1 MDKKF
6 IGLSGLPRSG
16 STLLSSILSQNP
28 NIHAE
33 GNSAVCQMMW
43 DAQCSINGTANQQLI
58 ASNRLD
64 TGIEI
69 IKNIPNIYY
78 KDITASTVID
88 KCRSWTLPDN
98 MAMLNKYFEH
108 KPKVLVLE
116 RPLVE
121 IVRSF
126 VALRQANNYQGDPEK
141 GLLDTWSE
149 PIMRSYEG
157 VKWAKANNNG
167 EFLFVQYNDL
177 INNTKSTIDTIYEF
191 CGLESFEHDF
201 NNIVNK
207 HPEND
212 EVYNL
217 IGLHDIRPTINQ
229 RQINIELS
237 QETIKKCKTLDTLV
251 L

>member
-1 MDKKF
+1 M
-6 IGLSGLPRSG
+6 GLSGLPRTG
-16 STLLSSILSQNP
+16 STLLSAILSQNP
-28 NIHAE
+28 EIHAE
-33 GNSAVCQMMW
+33 GNSAVCQLMW
-43 DAQCSINGTANQQLI
+43 DMQCSVYGTATQQLI
-58 ASNRLD
+58 ASDRLD
-64 TGIEI
+64 TGIEL

-78 KDITASTVID
+78 KDVTASTVID

-98 MAMLNKYFEH
+98 MAMLNRYFEH

-116 RPLVE
+116 RPLIE

-126 VALRQANNYQGDPEK
+126 VALRQANNYQGDPEE

-167 EFLFVQYNDL
+167 EFLFIQYDDL
-177 INNTKSTIDTIYEF
+177 LNNTKSTINKIYEF
-191 CGLESFEHDF
+191 CELESFEHDF

-212 EVYNL
+212 EVYGML
-217 IGLHDIRPTINQ
+217 GQHDIRPTINK
-229 RQINIELS
+229 RDLDVKLS
-237 QETIKKCKTLDTLV
+237 KEMIAKCKSLS
-251 L
+251 

>member
-1 MDKKF
+1 MKKKY
-6 IGLSGLPRSG
+6 IGLSGLPRTG

-28 NIHAE
+28 EIHAE
-33 GNSAVCQMMW
+33 GNSAVCQLMW
-43 DAQCSINGTANQQLI
+43 DMQCSVHESSILQLTV
-58 ASNRLD
+58 SNRID
-64 TGIEI
+64 TGIEL
-69 IKNIPNIYY
+69 IKNIPNMYY
-78 KDITASTVID
+78 KDVTASTVID

-126 VALRQANNYQGDPEK
+126 VALRQANNWQGDLEAE
-141 GLLDTWSE
+141 LLDDWSE

-157 VKWAKANNNG
+157 VKWAKANNKG
-167 EFLFVQYNDL
+167 EFLFVQYDDL
-177 INNTKSTIDTIYEF
+177 LNNTKSTIDKIYEF
-191 CGLESFEHDF
+191 CELESFEHDF

-212 EVYNL
+212 TIYGML
-217 IGLHDIRPTINQ
+217 GQHDIRPTISK
-229 RQINIELS
+229 RDLDVTLSDAIIKRCKEL
-237 QETIKKCKTLDTLV
+237 EL
-251 L
+251 

>member
-1 MDKKF
+1 MEKRY
-6 IGLSGLPRSG
+6 IGLSGLPRTG

-28 NIHAE
+28 EIHAE
-33 GNSAVCQMMW
+33 GNSAVCQLMW
-43 DAQCSINGTANQQLI
+43 DMQCSVYEASILQLTV
-58 ASNRLD
+58 SNRID
-64 TGIEI
+64 TGIEL
-69 IKNIPNIYY
+69 IKNIPNLYY
-78 KDITASTVID
+78 KDVTASTVID

-98 MAMLNKYFEH
+98 MAMLNKYFNH

-121 IVRSF
+121 IVKSF
-126 VALRQANNYQGDPEK
+126 VALRQANNNQGDLEE
-141 GLLDTWSE
+141 GLLDDWSE

-177 INNTKSTIDTIYEF
+177 INNTKLTIDTIYTF
-191 CGLESFEHDF
+191 CELESFEHDF

-212 EVYNL
+212 KIYGML
-217 IGLHDIRPTINQ
+217 GQHDIRPTISK
-229 RQINIELS
+229 RDLDVTLSDAIIKRCKELES
-237 QETIKKCKTLDTLV
+237 
-251 L
+251 

>member
-1 MDKKF
+1 M
-6 IGLSGLPRSG
+6 GLSGLPRTG
-16 STLLSSILSQNP
+16 STLLSAILSQNP
-28 NIHAE
+28 EIHAE
-33 GNSAVCQMMW
+33 GNSAVCQLMW
-43 DAQCSINGTANQQLI
+43 DMQCSVYGTCNEQLA
-58 ASNRLD
+58 ASNRVD
-64 TGIEI
+64 TGIEL

-116 RPLVE
+116 RPLIE

-126 VALRQANNYQGDPEK
+126 VALRQANNYQGDPEE

-167 EFLFVQYNDL
+167 EFLFIQYDDL
-177 INNTKSTIDTIYEF
+177 LHNTKGVIEKIYKF
-191 CGLESFEHDF
+191 CELESFEHDF

-212 EVYNL
+212 EVYGML
-217 IGLHDIRPTINQ
+217 GQHDIRPTINK
-229 RQINIELS
+229 RDLDVKLS
-237 QETIKKCKTLDTLV
+237 KEIIAKCESLS
-251 L
+251 

>member
-1 MDKKF
+1 
-6 IGLSGLPRSG
+6 
-16 STLLSSILSQNP
+16 
-28 NIHAE
+28 
-33 GNSAVCQMMW
+33 MW
-43 DAQCSINGTANQQLI
+43 DAQCSIYGTANQQLI
-58 ASNRLD
+58 ASDRLN
-64 TGIEI
+64 TGIEL

-116 RPLVE
+116 RPLIE

-126 VALRQANNYQGDPEK
+126 VALRQANNYQGDPEE

-149 PIMRSYEG
+149 PIIRSYEG

-167 EFLFVQYNDL
+167 EFLFVQYDDL
-177 INNTKSTIDTIYEF
+177 LHDTKGVIEKIYKF
-191 CGLESFEHDF
+191 CELESFEHDF
-201 NNIVNK
+201 NNIVDK

-212 EVYNL
+212 EVYGL
-217 IGLHDIRPTINQ
+217 LGLHDIRPTINK
-229 RQINIELS
+229 RDLDVKLS
-237 QETIKKCKTLDTLV
+237 KEMIAKCESLS
-251 L
+251 

>member
-1 MDKKF
+1 MIKNF
-6 IGLSGLPRSG
+6 IGLSGLPRTG
-16 STLLSSILSQNP
+16 STLLSAILSQNP
-28 NIHAE
+28 EIHAE
-33 GNSAVCQMMW
+33 GNSAVCQLMW
-43 DAQCSINGTANQQLI
+43 DAQCSVLGTANQQLV
-58 ASNRLD
+58 ASDRLD
-64 TGIEI
+64 TGIEL

-78 KDITASTVID
+78 KDVAASTVID

-116 RPLVE
+116 RPLIE

-126 VALRQANNYQGDPEK
+126 VALRQANNYQGDPEE

-157 VKWAKANNNG
+157 VKWAKANNND
-167 EFLFVQYNDL
+167 EFLFVRYNDL
-177 INNTKSTIDTIYEF
+177 INNTKSTIDAIYKF
-191 CGLESFEHDF
+191 CELESFEHDF

-212 EVYNL
+212 EVYGML
-217 IGLHDIRPTINQ
+217 GQHDIRPTINK
-229 RQINIELS
+229 RDLDVKLS
-237 QETIKKCKTLDTLV
+237 KEIIAKCESLS
-251 L
+251 

>member
-1 MDKKF
+1 MIKKI

-16 STLLSSILSQNP
+16 STLLSSILSQNID
-28 NIHAE
+28 IHAE
-33 GNSAVCQMMW
+33 GNSAVCQLMW
-43 DAQCSINGTANQQLI
+43 DAQCSVLGTANQQLI
-58 ASNRLD
+58 ASNRID
-64 TGIEI
+64 TGIEL

-78 KDITASTVID
+78 KDVKASTVID

-108 KPKVLVLE
+108 EPKVLVLE

-126 VALRQANNYQGDPEK
+126 VALRQANNWQGNLEQ
-141 GLLDTWSE
+141 GLLDDWSE

-177 INNTKSTIDTIYEF
+177 INNTKSIIDTIYEF
-191 CGLESFEHDF
+191 CELESFEHDF
-201 NNIVNK
+201 NNIINK

-212 EVYNL
+212 EVYGML
-217 IGLHDIRPTINQ
+217 GQHDVRPTISK
-229 RQINIELS
+229 RELNITLS
-237 QETIKKCKTLDTLV
+237 NEIIKKCNYLDQ
-251 L
+251 

>member
-1 MDKKF
+1 MIKNF
-6 IGLSGLPRSG
+6 MGLSGLPRTG
-16 STLLSSILSQNP
+16 STLLSAILSQNP
-28 NIHAE
+28 EIHAE
-33 GNSAVCQMMW
+33 GNSAVCQLMW
-43 DAQCSINGTANQQLI
+43 DAQCSVLGTANQQLI
-58 ASNRLD
+58 ASDRLD
-64 TGIEI
+64 TGIEL

-116 RPLVE
+116 RPLIE

-126 VALRQANNYQGDPEK
+126 VALRQANNYQGDPEE

-149 PIMRSYEG
+149 PIIRSYEG

-167 EFLFVQYNDL
+167 EFLFVQYDDL
-177 INNTKSTIDTIYEF
+177 LHDTKGVIEKIYKF
-191 CGLESFEHDF
+191 CELESFEHDF
-201 NNIVNK
+201 NNIVDK

-212 EVYNL
+212 EVYGL
-217 IGLHDIRPTINQ
+217 LGLHDIRPTINK
-229 RQINIELS
+229 RDLDVKLS
-237 QETIKKCKTLDTLV
+237 KEMIAKCESLS
-251 L
+251 

>member
-1 MDKKF
+1 MIKNF
-6 IGLSGLPRSG
+6 MGLSGLPRTG
-16 STLLSSILSQNP
+16 STLLSAILSQNP
-28 NIHAE
+28 EIHAE
-33 GNSAVCQMMW
+33 GNSAVCQLMW
-43 DAQCSINGTANQQLI
+43 DAQCSIYGTCNEQLT

-64 TGIEI
+64 TGIEL

-98 MAMLNKYFEH
+98 MGMLTRYFEH

-126 VALRQANNYQGDPEK
+126 VALRQANNYQGDPEE

-157 VKWAKANNNG
+157 VKWAKSNNNG

-177 INNTKSTIDTIYEF
+177 INNTKSTINTIYEF
-191 CGLESFEHDF
+191 CKLESFEHDF

-212 EVYNL
+212 EVYGML
-217 IGLHDIRPTINQ
+217 GQHDIRPTINK
-229 RQINIELS
+229 RDLDVKLS
-237 QETIKKCKTLDTLV
+237 KEIIAKCKSLS
-251 L
+251 